1 MKAADIFLAVLVAL
15 VWGVNFVVIKVGL
28 GAFPPILFVALRFFF
43 AAVPAVFFISRKGI
57 PWRWLIAIGMTLGVV
72 KFGLLFVGMN
82 MGMPAG
88 LSSLVLQCQAI
99 FTLFMTALVLKDVPT
114 KWQACGV
121 AVACAGMGLLVSDMS
136 GTPSFTGLML
146 VIAAGFFWGVS
157 NILMK
162 KVGKVDM
169 LSLIVWMSLV
179 PPLPLLGLSALMET
193 GQWEAVTHM
202 TLTGASVLFYIA
214 IISTVFAFGIWAHL
228 FKQYSPNM
236 VAPFSLL
243 VPIFGIV
250 SASVVL
256 GEEFTAVEMTASC
269 LVLGGI
275 FLVVFGNRIAERVGK
290 LRAA

>member
-1 MKAADIFLAVLVAL
+1 MKAADILLAVLVAL
-15 VWGVNFVVIKVGL
+15 VWGFNFVVIKVGL

-57 PWRWLIAIGMTLGVV
+57 PWRWLIALGVSLGVV

-88 LSSLVLQCQAI
+88 LSSLVLQCQAV
-99 FTLFMTALVLKDVPT
+99 FTLLMAALVLKDVPT
-114 KWQACGV
+114 KWQAGGV
-121 AVACAGMGLLVSDMS
+121 IVACAGMGLLISDMS

-157 NILMK
+157 NIIMK

-179 PPLPLLGLSALMET
+179 APLPLLGLSAVMET
-193 GQWEAVTHM
+193 GQWEAITQM
-202 TLTGASVLFYIA
+202 TLTGAGVLFYIS
-214 IISTVFAFGIWAHL
+214 IISTVFAFGAWAQL

-243 VPIFGIV
+243 VPIFGIL

-256 GEEFTAVEMTASC
+256 GEEFTVIEMAASC
-269 LVLGGI
+269 LVFSGI
-275 FLVVFGNRIAERVGK
+275 LLVVFGNRIAELVSK
-290 LRAA
+290 VLSV